1 MKDGYIRVA
10 SASFE
15 VKLGNVKEN
24 AKQIIE
30 QINIAKEKDIQIL
43 VFPELC
49 LTGYTLQDI
58 FFQARVLN
66 EAKKQLIHIKE
77 YAKYFNMLVVVG
89 LPLEVKNKL

>member
-30 QINIAKEKDIQIL
+30 QINIAKEKDIQM
-43 VFPELC
+43 PK
-49 LTGYTLQDI
+49 
-58 FFQARVLN
+58 LN
-66 EAKKQLIHIKE
+66 AIIGTET
-77 YAKYFNMLVVVG
+77 
-89 LPLEVKNKL
+89 